1 MENNEVVIVSAL
13 RTPIGQVGGSL
24 KNISAVQ
31 LGSHVIKAV
40 IDKAG
45 VCGEQIDEV
54 IMGNVLQAGLG
65 QNPARQSA
73 ILAGL
78 PEHVSAFTLNK
89 VCGSGLK
96 AVHLA
101 AQAISTGDAEIV
113 VAGGMENMSQAP
125 YLSMGA
131 RDGFRMGDQKLIDS
145 MVHDGL
151 WCAFNDYHMGITAEN
166 ICDQYEV
173 TRQEQDEFAAWSQ
186 EKAAIAIN
194 DGKFKDE
201 IVAVEIPQRKGK
213 AIYFDKDEYVKAGTT
228 VEKLGKLRPAFK
240 KDGRV
245 TAGNASGIND
255 GAAAVLMMSL
265 RKAKELGIEPLS
277 MIRANASAAV
287 DPSVMGI
294 GPVSATKKALNKLEL
309 TINDMDLIEANE
321 AFAAQT
327 LAVGKELQFSEDKV
341 NVNGGAIALGHP
353 IGASG
358 ARILTTL
365 IHELKRRNGK
375 YGLSTLCIGGG
386 QGISTIIENYEMRGV

>member
-1 MENNEVVIVSAL
+1 MDKNEVVIVSAL
-13 RTPIGQVGGSL
+13 RTPVGQFGGSL

-31 LGSHVIKAV
+31 LGAKVIKAV
-40 IDKAG
+40 LEQVG
-45 VCGEQIDEV
+45 VQGDQIDEV

-65 QNPARQSA
+65 QNPARQAA

-101 AQAISTGDAEIV
+101 TQAILTGDAEIV

-131 RDGFRMGDQKLIDS
+131 RDGFRMGDQKFIDS
-145 MVHDGL
+145 MIHDGL
-151 WCAFNDYHMGITAEN
+151 WCAFHDYHMGVTAEN

-173 TRQEQDEFAAWSQ
+173 SRQEQDEFAAWSQ
-186 EKAAIAIN
+186 EKAAKAIQE
-194 DGKFKDE
+194 GKFKDE
-201 IVAVEIPQRKGK
+201 LVAVEIPQRKGNP
-213 AIYFDKDEYVKAGTT
+213 IIFETDEYVKPGTT
-228 VEKLGKLRPAFK
+228 VEKLSKLRPAFK
-240 KDGRV
+240 TDGRV

-255 GAAAVLMMSL
+255 GASAVLMMTL
-265 RKAKELGIEPLS
+265 RKARELGLEPLVT
-277 MIRANASAAV
+277 IRANASAAV
-287 DPSVMGI
+287 DPRVMGI
-294 GPVSATKKALNKLEL
+294 GPVPATKKALRKANL
-309 TINDMDLIEANE
+309 TIHDIDLIEANE
-321 AFAAQT
+321 AFAAQA
-327 LAVGKELQFSEDKV
+327 LAVGKELQFSKEQL

-375 YGLSTLCIGGG
+375 YGLATLCIGGG
-386 QGISTIIENYEMRGV
+386 QGVSTIIENYEKEV